1 MNYVCKGSKK
11 IIVIGSN
18 LGNSLQ
24 TSRVYAEKKVILQQ
38 ENKKL

>member
-1 MNYVCKGSKK
+1 MNYVCKVTKK

-24 TSRVYAEKKVILQQ
+24 TSRVYAGKKVILQQ
-38 ENKKL
+38 ENKKP